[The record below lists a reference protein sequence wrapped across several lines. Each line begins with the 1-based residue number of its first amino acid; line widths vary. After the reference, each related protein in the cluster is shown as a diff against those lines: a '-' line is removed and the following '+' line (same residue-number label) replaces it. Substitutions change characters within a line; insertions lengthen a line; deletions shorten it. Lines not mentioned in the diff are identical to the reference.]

1 MGFSR
6 VMDGWRVELED
17 EMWGAAG
24 CVRSYCAKR
33 VDGTHGDTTACAVT
47 AVAVFVVSSS
57 QTESSVAE
65 GVTVGGQVPGR
76 PALRRRQPVGNNP

>member
-65 GVTVGGQVPGR
+65 GVGGQVR